1 MSVYK
6 KFTKDVGLI
15 TFVHFLTVAK
25 IIIFMPLIT
34 KMLGAFSYGIWTQL
48 LVTAGL
54 VAPLMRLGLTNS
66 IVRYLSSEKDAQ
78 EIKKGIYSVLLVVVI
93 MSFFIFAGFIAFLK
107 PISSFFQSPT
117 IFIFLLPFIISL
129 ESLNATMLSVF
140 QAFQKMTTYSLL
152 VVFSSLG
159 EIGLVIASIY
169 LGYGLEGAVFSLL
182 LIRIM
187 TFALLYAHIY
197 MIAGFG
203 LPEFTILKKY
213 LKFSLPTL
221 LSNVSYWFVTSIDKY
236 LVGFFLGTLFVGYY
250 APAYS
255 LGNLITFFILPIS
268 FVLFPAVSKSY
279 DEQKI
284 DQVRTKLRYSLKYF
298 LVIAIPAVFGMSV
311 LTQSLLEIFTTK
323 EIALQG
329 LLVTPFIALSILFY
343 GASDVFSQILTLVK
357 KTKIVGVTWALAALL
372 NIMLNLFLI
381 PSLGIFGAAL
391 ATLAAY
397 LFAFTI
403 DWQVIVKIILCSAAM
418 SVLVFTISPHGL
430 LMTIVTIA
438 VSAVLYGILILLTK
452 VFAQKELSFLKDLV
466 KR

>member
-1 MSVYK
+1 
-6 KFTKDVGLI
+6 
-15 TFVHFLTVAK
+15 
-25 IIIFMPLIT
+25 
-34 KMLGAFSYGIWTQL
+34 
-48 LVTAGL
+48 
-54 VAPLMRLGLTNS
+54 
-66 IVRYLSSEKDAQ
+66 
-78 EIKKGIYSVLLVVVI
+78 
-93 MSFFIFAGFIAFLK
+93 
-107 PISSFFQSPT
+107 
-117 IFIFLLPFIISL
+117 
-129 ESLNATMLSVF
+129 
-140 QAFQKMTTYSLL
+140 
-152 VVFSSLG
+152 
-159 EIGLVIASIY
+159 
-169 LGYGLEGAVFSLL
+169 
-182 LIRIM
+182 
-187 TFALLYAHIY
+187 
-197 MIAGFG
+197 
-203 LPEFTILKKY
+203 
-213 LKFSLPTL
+213 
-221 LSNVSYWFVTSIDKY
+221 
-236 LVGFFLGTLFVGYY
+236 VGFFLGTLFVGYY

-397 LFAFTI
+397 LFAFLLIWHYSFKELAFTI